1 MKSSFQ
7 IKKAAQNVIK
17 IEYDQIKSL
26 LERIDDNFINAVET
40 IASSSGRLIVAGIGK
55 SANISSKLVAT
66 FNSTGQP
73 AIFLHAAD
81 AVHGDLG
88 NIQKGDVVLCLSK
101 SGNTD
106 EIKSLVSNI
115 KVLGNSIISLCG
127 NPLSFLSKSSD
138 IFINA
143 SVSEEA
149 CPHDLAPTSSTT
161 VQLVL
166 GDALAVCL
174 LEYKGFTKEDFAKF
188 HPGGILGKKLTL
200 SVENLTNKNKP
211 KVYKNTSIKDVI
223 IEISKNRLGATVV
236 CNKEDQVIGIITDG
250 DLRRCFENN
259 TDLKTLVANDI
270 MSKNPLMVEPSSL
283 VYDAFK
289 KMKSKNIT
297 QLVVSEH
304 KIYFG
309 IVHLHDIINE
319 GIIS

>member
-17 IEYDQIKSL
+17 IEYNQIKSL

-223 IEISKNRLGATVV
+223 IEISKNRLGATAV

-270 MSKNPLMVEPSSL
+270 MSKDPLMVEPSSL

-304 KIYFG
+304 KNYFG

>member
-17 IEYDQIKSL
+17 IECDQIKSL

-174 LEYKGFTKEDFAKF
+174 LEYKGFSKEDFAKF

>member
-7 IKKAAQNVIK
+7 IKKTAQNVIK
-17 IEYDQIKSL
+17 IECDQIKSL
-26 LERIDDNFINAVET
+26 LKRIDDNFINAVET

>member
-17 IEYDQIKSL
+17 IEYNQIKSL

-127 NPLSFLSKSSD
+127 NPLSFLSKNSD

-149 CPHDLAPTSSTT
+149 CPYDLAPTSSTT

-174 LEYKGFTKEDFAKF
+174 LEHKGFSKEDFAKF

-200 SVENLTNKNKP
+200 SVENLINENKP

>member
-7 IKKAAQNVIK
+7 IKKTAQNVIK
-17 IEYDQIKSL
+17 IECDQIKSL
-26 LERIDDNFINAVET
+26 IQRIDDNFINAVET

>member
-1 MKSSFQ
+1 MKSAFQ

-17 IEYDQIKSL
+17 IEYNQIKSL

-200 SVENLTNKNKP
+200 SIENLTNKNKP

-236 CNKEDQVIGIITDG
+236 CNKENQVIGIITDG

-309 IVHLHDIINE
+309 IVHIHDIINE